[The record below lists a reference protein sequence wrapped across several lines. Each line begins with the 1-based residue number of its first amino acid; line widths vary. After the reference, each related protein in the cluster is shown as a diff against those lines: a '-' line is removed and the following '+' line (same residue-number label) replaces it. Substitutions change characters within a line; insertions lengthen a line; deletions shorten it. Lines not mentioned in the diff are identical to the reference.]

1 MTEENVYKNSVSTQN
16 ITDLV
21 PVEHCGQRVLTTKQ
35 LAEAYGTNTASIS
48 NNFNRNKD
56 RYCEGKHYFAL
67 EGEAKSDFINHHQ
80 IDDGSKKAGKLYFWT
95 ERGALLH
102 AKSLNTDRAWEV
114 YDKLVEFYFTVKEPQ
129 NNSMLALPQDY
140 SSALRALADEH
151 DARMK
156 LEAKVEENAP
166 KVDYHDRVLD
176 TKDSYPVGLIAKE
189 FGKSAIWMNKYL
201 AEKGIQYK
209 QGGKWIL
216 YQDYADFGY
225 AKYSTILYE
234 DSKGKEHSA
243 MHMKWTQLGRKFIH
257 QLMADDGYEMLE
269 DLSDADRSEFEDTI
283 E

>member
-1 MTEENVYKNSVSTQN
+1 MTDITIFKHDEFGQVRTAMIDGEPWFVGKDVAKALGYGEGKSLANAVAKHVDDDDKGVTEMMTPGGKQN
-16 ITDLV
+16 ITIINESGLYSLIMSSKLPSAKKFKRWV
-21 PVEHCGQRVLTTKQ
+21 TSEVLP
-35 LAEAYGTNTASIS
+35 SI
-48 NNFNRNKD
+48 RKT
-56 RYCEGKHYFAL
+56 
-67 EGEAKSDFINHHQ
+67 
-80 IDDGSKKAGKLYFWT
+80 GSY
-95 ERGALLH
+95 
-102 AKSLNTDRAWEV
+102 SVNTD
-114 YDKLVEFYFTVKEPQ
+114 P
-129 NNSMLALPQDY
+129 MLALPQDY

-156 LEAKVEENAP
+156 LEAKVEEDAP

-189 FGKSAIWMNKYL
+189 FGKSARWMNKYL

-209 QGGKWIL
+209 QSGRWIL

-225 AKYSTILYE
+225 AKYNTVLYE
-234 DSKGKEHSA
+234 DSKGKEHST

-269 DLSDADRSEFEDTI
+269 DLSEADRSEFEDTI